1 MRSEFP
7 PLPIV
12 PVIAG
17 FNGINAV
24 IRAFTGQ
31 LRLQSDR
38 VCDTHGAYNFW
49 FAASILKA
57 FREDQKN
64 RKEVMYAL
72 ADNLSKSESDFIDI
86 EGHSVR
92 AGVEVTLRKN
102 LTHGNS
108 DGQPQV
114 DFLNSLASVER
125 RDWLSEIRVSPTLL
139 YTDNTTAS
147 GCNAAVTPLAA
158 EDINHP
164 RRPGARQTLN
174 RLDPTGNL
182 RLFAKDSATLGS
194 DLENPYAYSL
204 GVEKNPWIWAY
215 VGVKAE
221 TAPRQLF
228 FPIGPNARMVARAFA
243 KPFGGRI
250 GPWYGQTWPFGSPRS
265 SDGERGSRPDALL
278 PPRNLPNGSI
288 PNPTDLTRLPN
299 YSRFPGDLHGMNSSL
314 ALASLKNMK
323 RVRVWYDFYRQIAD
337 TFEHAAPNDIM
348 PWNFTSNQSP
358 TIRTYE
364 SAAIIPDLFDI
375 TYYSI
380 EPNFNNNYL
389 SKLEANRGPL
399 GIPASVPLRGDLG
412 SRESGFVSIQ
422 TQIDSINREDIR
434 RREAFYFVQKKAHL
448 LTAWLP
454 SRDYRFDEF
463 SRGSPV
469 ENFGNCELPDDALSA
484 KVPGS
489 CAAGGGRSGY
499 SVKLISRD
507 ALLNGRFPIG
517 GPRVVGPVVNKPP
530 DGW

>member
-1 MRSEFP
+1 MWFGWQFKGADSHFYRFDFSGAFCVFCYGHKHRLVVHDKINLQNAVDLAAYYGAQKQAEMLNVIAHQNYQIRQSWKLLTWRYRVLGTMGLQTPPHPVSVDGPLTEIPVFGQRTPPSVCVTYRPTWQEVQGDNLCKVHEVRIP

-24 IRAFTGQ
+24 IRAFTRR

-164 RRPGARQTLN
+164 RRPGARQMLEN
-174 RLDPTGNL
+174 LDPTGNL
-182 RLFAKDSATLGS
+182 RLFAKDSATLGG

-265 SDGERGSRPDALL
+265 SDGGRGSRPDALL

-348 PWNFTSNQSP
+348 PWNFN
-358 TIRTYE
+358 
-364 SAAIIPDLFDI
+364 
-375 TYYSI
+375 
-380 EPNFNNNYL
+380 
-389 SKLEANRGPL
+389 
-399 GIPASVPLRGDLG
+399 V
-412 SRESGFVSIQ
+412 
-422 TQIDSINREDIR
+422 
-434 RREAFYFVQKKAHL
+434 
-448 LTAWLP
+448 
-454 SRDYRFDEF
+454 
-463 SRGSPV
+463 
-469 ENFGNCELPDDALSA
+469 
-484 KVPGS
+484 
-489 CAAGGGRSGY
+489 
-499 SVKLISRD
+499 
-507 ALLNGRFPIG
+507 
-517 GPRVVGPVVNKPP
+517 
-530 DGW
+530 